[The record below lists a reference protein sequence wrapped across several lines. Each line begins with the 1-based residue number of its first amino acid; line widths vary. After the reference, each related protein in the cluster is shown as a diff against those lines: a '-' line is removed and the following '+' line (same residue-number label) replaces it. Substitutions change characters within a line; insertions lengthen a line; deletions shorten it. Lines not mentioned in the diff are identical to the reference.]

1 MKKHFLVSAALAVA
15 TTFGANAIAQEAA
28 EAPVADS
35 AVTFDQLLND
45 IRNNRYALTQE
56 HQEREARFARERNN
70 QQALLRQAE
79 AEETRQQQ
87 ILTQLEADYEENT
100 QKIRDARARLNEA
113 KGDLGELFG
122 HLQGFAGDS
131 REIFKNSI
139 TSVQYGQRE
148 QAITDMIAKLDT
160 TSDQLPTIAEIEALW
175 FEVQREMVAT
185 GEVVSFNADV
195 TNPNGES
202 NNQAVTRV
210 GVFNLV
216 SEGKYLSFN
225 PTTGIVSELPRQ
237 RDDALSGAESLGT
250 ATTGLTAFKVDPTG
264 PTGGTLLNALIDT
277 PTIEERIAQGKQVG
291 YIIIAIGII
300 GVLIALLR
308 MVVLVGMS
316 AKVKSQAKSE
326 GIDTKNPL
334 GRILQVAADNE
345 TADLETL
352 ELKISEQI
360 LKERPAIEK
369 GVNIIKIIG
378 AVAPLLGLLGTVT
391 GMIITFQAITIF
403 GAGDPTAMA
412 GGISAALMTTVLGLC
427 VAIPMVL
434 LHTIVAGRSKSV
446 LAVLEEQATGIV
458 ATRSEAK

>member
-1 MKKHFLVSAALAVA
+1 
-15 TTFGANAIAQEAA
+15 
-28 EAPVADS
+28 
-35 AVTFDQLLND
+35 
-45 IRNNRYALTQE
+45 
-56 HQEREARFARERNN
+56 
-70 QQALLRQAE
+70 
-79 AEETRQQQ
+79 
-87 ILTQLEADYEENT
+87 
-100 QKIRDARARLNEA
+100 
-113 KGDLGELFG
+113 
-122 HLQGFAGDS
+122 
-131 REIFKNSI
+131 
-139 TSVQYGQRE
+139 
-148 QAITDMIAKLDT
+148 LDT